1 MGVKLHDPEVDP
13 EVDQVLRPVESD
25 SAISVNLC
33 VSPTVSEVT
42 FHVTV
47 GIAAA
52 DTGALIK
59 PIDNNSPPKTTA
71 IAIIRLMRNTLHTK
85 YGSLFIM
92 NLTGARITQQGDLT
106 YSTPFPRVLSACRLY
121 WCPFGVH
128 NDAIGLLRASYSVH
142 VTYESSVALK
152 QVFSGV
158 NLRMLS

>member
-106 YSTPFPRVLSACRLY
+106 YSTPFPRVVSACRHY

-128 NDAIGLLRASYSVH
+128 SDASGLLRRALVRRVVPSIP
-142 VTYESSVALK
+142 SVASLC
-152 QVFSGV
+152 SSCSS
-158 NLRMLS
+158 L